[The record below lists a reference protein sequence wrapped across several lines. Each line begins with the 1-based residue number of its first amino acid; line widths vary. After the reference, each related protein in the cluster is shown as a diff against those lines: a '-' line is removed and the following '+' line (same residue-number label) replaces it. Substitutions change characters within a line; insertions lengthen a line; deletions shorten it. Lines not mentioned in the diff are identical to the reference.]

1 MDEVWV
7 KRYKSLG
14 VIHDKEIIK
23 NRLLPFLNWY
33 SKYDSEIFWM
43 LEILDNDCSMSKPSM
58 FFSKSA
64 DCRFS

>member
-7 KRYKSLG
+7 KRYKS

-33 SKYDSEIFWM
+33 SKYDSKIF
-43 LEILDNDCSMSKPSM
+43 
-58 FFSKSA
+58 
-64 DCRFS
+64 